1 MSRRLVESLKGVG
14 AIHAGDVLLRTT
26 HYDLSVWSE
35 DGAPGEG
42 AASIEGHIDITGI
55 GETVVLAGPESLTL
69 TIEDGRRLAFR
80 LTSTGGQIVASSWL
94 P

>member
-1 MSRRLVESLKGVG
+1 MSRRLLEKLNGVG
-14 AIHAGDVLLRTT
+14 AIHAGDVLLRRTQ
-26 HYDLSVWSE
+26 YDLTVWSE

-42 AASIEGHIDITGI
+42 AATIEGHIDITGI
-55 GETVVLAGPESLTL
+55 GETVVLTGPDSLTL